1 MKMNN
6 NNEKFE
12 MTYSAEQQEE
22 IDKIRKKYMPREQDK
37 MEILR
42 ALDASVSK
50 KATAVSII
58 VGIIGTLLMG
68 VGMSLT
74 MSDFGKIIGS
84 IAMPVG
90 ITVGIVGIAVLAC
103 AYPIYNHTIKKE
115 RKKIAPEI
123 IRLTDELMK

>member
-84 IAMPVG
+84 IAMPIG
-90 ITVGIVGIAVLAC
+90 ITVGIVGIAVLTC
-103 AYPIYNHTIKKE
+103 AYPIYDHTIKKE